1 MTKAEYLERLKS
13 GLLRNNVPDADEIVS
28 EYEQHFAFK
37 LADGFSEEEIA
48 AKLGAPGEIAA
59 QFQGAKMPGKKKPG
73 VKAALITGLALLGV
87 VEAAAYIAFFA
98 FVVVLFAAAVAAA
111 AAGVMLMA
119 RLNIA
124 GLLPSMPYAGA
135 LLLGICMIALGVLF
149 CVAGVYSFST
159 MRQLVRAS
167 LRWRKNVL
175 GGALPNLPSTPQ
187 FSPKTR
193 RTLRTVLLFAT
204 VVFGVAFIAGFTVL
218 SLQAGSLGFWH
229 VFGWFVRA

>member
-1 MTKAEYLERLKS
+1 MTKTEYLEQLK
-13 GLLRNNVPDADEIVS
+13 GELLKNNVPDADEIVL

-48 AKLGAPGEIAA
+48 AKLGTPGEIAA
-59 QFQGAKMPGKKKPG
+59 QFQGAEKTGKKKRG
-73 VKAALITGLALLGV
+73 IKAVLITGLTLLGV
-87 VEAAAYIAFFA
+87 IEGAAYIAFFA
-98 FVVVLFAAAVAAA
+98 FAVVLFAAAVTSA

-135 LLLGICMIALGVLF
+135 LLLGVCMIALGVLF
-149 CVAGVYSFST
+149 CVAGVYSFSSL
-159 MRQLVRAS
+159 RQLVRAS
-167 LRWRKNVL
+167 LRWRKNTL
-175 GGALPNLPSTPQ
+175 GGALPNLPSSPQ

-204 VVFGVAFIAGFTVL
+204 VVFGVAFIAGFAVL
-218 SLQAGSLGFWH
+218 AIQAGSFGFWH
-229 VFGWFVRA
+229 VFGWFVR

>member
-1 MTKAEYLERLKS
+1 MTKTEYLEQLK
-13 GLLRNNVPDADEIVS
+13 GELLKNNVPDADEIVL

-48 AKLGAPGEIAA
+48 AKLGTPGEIAA
-59 QFQGAKMPGKKKPG
+59 QFQGAEKTGKKKRG
-73 VKAALITGLALLGV
+73 IKAVLITGLTLLGV
-87 VEAAAYIAFFA
+87 IEAAAYIAFFA
-98 FVVVLFAAAVAAA
+98 FAVVLFAAAVTSA

-135 LLLGICMIALGVLF
+135 LLLGVCMIALGVLF
-149 CVAGVYSFST
+149 CVAGVYSFSSL
-159 MRQLVRAS
+159 RQLVRAS
-167 LRWRKNVL
+167 LRWRKNTL
-175 GGALPNLPSTPQ
+175 GGALPNLPSSPQ

-204 VVFGVAFIAGFTVL
+204 VVFGVAFIAGFAVL
-218 SLQAGSLGFWH
+218 AIQAGSFGFWH
-229 VFGWFVRA
+229 VFGWFVR